1 MALTHKYNCED
12 SSYINVRFF
21 LYFIA
26 YKQRCSIVEVVEW
39 LLTEKFEN
47 TINPYEIDEETGVY
61 KTSDDLCEVN
71 DNILK
76 RILECGLVGFIV
88 DIESEERK
96 CITKLHYK
104 IDALNRNSILK
115 KISLNF
121 YQAKDFSYTLNP
133 DDTVTSPTKDE
144 TDTVNELI
152 DYLDVSDMTIRRDL
166 DELESSGKLLRIH
179 GGAQSL
185 TYSATQELSHNE
197 KTTIQIDEKKEVAKL
212 AAKSIEDNETLFLGP
227 GTTIELLAHELTNRK
242 VRVITNNLPVFDILQ
257 QNDTV
262 DVSLIGGDYR
272 KNTKALVGPIANM
285 MLKKFNF
292 SKAFISS
299 NGVHNEEISTYSIE
313 EGELQQIA
321 LNNAHQKY
329 LLIDNFKFNRDDFYV
344 FYNLHDIDY
353 VVTDSKITPNVY
365 RHYSQ
370 YVEILKNNNNEDK
383 HK

>member
-1 MALTHKYNCED
+1 M
-12 SSYINVRFF
+12 
-21 LYFIA
+21 
-26 YKQRCSIVEVVEW
+26 
-39 LLTEKFEN
+39 
-47 TINPYEIDEETGVY
+47 
-61 KTSDDLCEVN
+61 
-71 DNILK
+71 
-76 RILECGLVGFIV
+76 
-88 DIESEERK
+88 
-96 CITKLHYK
+96 
-104 IDALNRNSILK
+104 LK
-115 KISLNF
+115 KERLLRIIEIID
-121 YQAKDFSYTLNP
+121 QRGI
-133 DDTVTSPTKDE
+133 V
-144 TDTVNELI
+144 TVNELI

-285 MLKKFNF
+285 MLKKLNF